1 MLRYALLFCLALA
14 VPASLAYPAP
24 AAAQRAPKAY
34 APENLREL
42 RVPERIRVLEKEYAE
57 QSGGRQLPDD
67 QLEFYLDQIESGW
80 SFSRIKEDMA
90 RSLGHG
96 GSGGHRPPPGGGGW
110 RPPNDW
116 QARSVICSSVR
127 NRPAQCQTPF
137 RGRARL
143 VENISN
149 TRCIENQNWGSRQ
162 GSVWVNGGCR
172 GRFAE
177 GGGWGPQGGYT
188 VTCASTDGRYHTCA
202 WSPGQGRPVLI
213 DQLSQADCVEGRS
226 WGYRG
231 NQIWVDRGCRARF
244 GSRR

>member
-96 GSGGHRPPPGGGGW
+96 GELLGGGGGG
-110 RPPNDW
+110 NSGHD
-116 QARSVICSSVR
+116 
-127 NRPAQCQTPF
+127 
-137 RGRARL
+137 
-143 VENISN
+143 
-149 TRCIENQNWGSRQ
+149 GSRR
-162 GSVWVNGGCR
+162 R
-172 GRFAE
+172 GRF
-177 GGGWGPQGGYT
+177 
-188 VTCASTDGRYHTCA
+188 C
-202 WSPGQGRPVLI
+202 
-213 DQLSQADCVEGRS
+213 
-226 WGYRG
+226 
-231 NQIWVDRGCRARF
+231 
-244 GSRR
+244 GSS